1 MKSFNNNL
9 GSNTK
14 NQAQNPYD
22 ISKTINTRQQNNS
35 PNRNKMNTSITTKF
49 LPNQKSPIE
58 SQEIIQNKSGANS
71 YHRQNSMK

>member
-9 GSNTK
+9 GSNAK

-35 PNRNKMNTSITTKF
+35 PNRNKMNTSITAKF
-49 LPNQKSPIE
+49 LPNQKSPI
-58 SQEIIQNKSGANS
+58 
-71 YHRQNSMK
+71 